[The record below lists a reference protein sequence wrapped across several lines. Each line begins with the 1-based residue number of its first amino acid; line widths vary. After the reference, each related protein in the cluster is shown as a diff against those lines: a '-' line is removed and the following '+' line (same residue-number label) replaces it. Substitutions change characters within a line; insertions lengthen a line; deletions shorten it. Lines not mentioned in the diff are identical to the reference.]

1 MPKKSEHTLLEEIIL
16 NEVRMGGRATINV
29 TLWLLQAK
37 IIQGLRNKVCLSD
50 LGWLLFSDG
59 GTLWPLPR
67 IQVGKLF
74 KISTK
79 SMFQLTLGS

>member
-1 MPKKSEHTLLEEIIL
+1 MARSYMVGTTYVYVYGCYK
-16 NEVRMGGRATINV
+16 
-29 TLWLLQAK
+29 
-37 IIQGLRNKVCLSD
+37 LRLYKVCLSD

-74 KISTK
+74 RISTK

>member
-1 MPKKSEHTLLEEIIL
+1 MSRSDIWLVQSMVMFYGCYKVSLC
-16 NEVRMGGRATINV
+16 
-29 TLWLLQAK
+29 LWLLQAK
-37 IIQGLRNKVCLSD
+37 IIQGPCNKVCLSD

-79 SMFQLTLGS
+79 SMF

>member
-1 MPKKSEHTLLEEIIL
+1 M
-16 NEVRMGGRATINV
+16 VMFMVV
-29 TLWLLQAK
+29 TTRLLQAK